1 MSNKQWFI
9 FYVTTKHGMDRYLL
23 EHYIA
28 PEFESIKQ
36 YTRWQNM
43 MREYFRKRTGVE
55 GGQVVAIEP
64 SEVLSAFK
72 FDAAAAGEAL
82 RND

>member
-9 FYVTTKHGMDRYLL
+9 FFVTNKHGMDRYLL
-23 EHYIA
+23 EHYIV
-28 PEFESIKQ
+28 PEFESVNQ

-43 MREYFRKRTGVE
+43 MRDYFRKRTGVT

-64 SEVLSAFK
+64 SDISTAFK
-72 FDAAAAGEAL
+72 FDAGAAGEAI
-82 RND
+82 R